1 MKLLVFEMMST
12 YLTSYL
18 SYLTVSNI
26 NYWSVKMF
34 LLKLGSEPQKLVE
47 KVPISFWRRYKQN
60 ADFFSMVSFLYLL
73 FSDAYRGV

>member
-34 LLKLGSEPQKLVE
+34 LLKLESEPQKLVE
-47 KVPISFWRRYKQN
+47 KVPISF
-60 ADFFSMVSFLYLL
+60 
-73 FSDAYRGV
+73 